1 MPCAVNET
9 TAVSATASSQRRH
22 PNPSPDIIAEEPEW
36 AWSSAEQL
44 ASDSEP
50 RGHETQTEL
59 TSANRVAFL
68 GQLSAS
74 IAEINQP
81 ISAVVMNAEAALRLL
96 LAQPEDTDAIRRL
109 LACIIKDGMRTGD
122 IANRTRTMTD
132 RKRADE
138 RLCASEQRL
147 LDIQMELGHVMRM
160 MALGEMTASI
170 AHEVSQPLAAVV
182 ANAEAS
188 LSWLRCGTPDV
199 DAACRSVEWIIDDGN
214 RASEVIR
221 RVRTLA
227 KKASLEKV
235 PLEVND
241 VVREAIL
248 LMRRELISHQVSLR
262 MNMAAGLPMI
272 LGDRIQLQQVI
283 INLVMNGIEAMQ
295 SVTDR
300 PRELVVKS
308 GHDELGQVLI
318 SVADCGVGIAAEN
331 VDMLFNPFFTTKSS
345 GLGMGLSIC
354 RSIVETHGGRLWATA
369 TVPHGSMFQFTVPA
383 GTDSSS

>member
-1 MPCAVNET
+1 MPCAVNEP

-36 AWSSAEQL
+36 AWSAAEQL

-59 TSANRVAFL
+59 TSANPVAFL

-96 LAQPEDTDAIRRL
+96 LAQPTDRDAIRRL

-122 IANRTRTMTD
+122 IANRTRTMID

-170 AHEVSQPLAAVV
+170 AHEVSQPLAEVV

-188 LSWLRCGTPDV
+188 LSWLRFGTPDV
-199 DAACRSVEWIIDDGN
+199 DAACRSVEWIIEDGN